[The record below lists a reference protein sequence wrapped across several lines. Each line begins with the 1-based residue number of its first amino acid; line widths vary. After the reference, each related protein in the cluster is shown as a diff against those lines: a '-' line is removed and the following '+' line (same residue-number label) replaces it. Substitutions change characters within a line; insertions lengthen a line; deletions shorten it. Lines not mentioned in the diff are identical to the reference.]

1 MIRETTYTGAR
12 KQLATLMDQVTDTR
26 EPVLIGGRGK
36 EPVALVAASDLSSWM
51 ETEYLLRSPRNAERL
66 RDAMARAD
74 ALARGSSSNST
85 NSVGDWVSRKGDGRA
100 APGCGVCPRLLGG
113 PARLDS
119 DGPQADA
126 ADPQSGGGHGTRPV
140 WGVGKPEA
148 LRGDLARRWSRRIDR
163 EHRVVYQVGA
173 ERVYYLAARYHY

>member
-74 ALARGSSSNST
+74 AGEGPVIELDELR
-85 NSVGDWVSRKGDGRA
+85 R
-100 APGCGVCPRLLGG
+100 RL
-113 PARLDS
+113 RLTE
-119 DGPQADA
+119 G
-126 ADPQSGGGHGTRPV
+126 
-140 WGVGKPEA
+140 
-148 LRGDLARRWSRRIDR
+148 
-163 EHRVVYQVGA
+163 
-173 ERVYYLAARYHY
+173 